1 VLAAGKPA
9 VWVDEAL
16 RQHRR
21 DHVLRGSEKLLDR
34 RYGGRPLPRQ
44 GHLQA
49 AGSPALGARQ
59 DNLTVDITHFGA
71 TRKGINGIQSY
82 AKSED
87 KKLTIFSADPAVM
100 ALDTTVDRHI
110 NCRKSDITVE
120 LPGDLGTNLEGDTA
134 TGARSVLPACP
145 RSFSLPAEDLLP
157 TLGRLAS
164 A

>member
-1 VLAAGKPA
+1 MKRCGNIGGTTCSEDPKNCWIEDMAVGHFRGK
-9 VWVDEAL
+9 VTF
-16 RQHRR
+16 
-21 DHVLRGSEKLLDR
+21 KLLD
-34 RYGGRPLPRQ
+34 P
-44 GHLQA
+44 
-49 AGSPALGARQ
+49 PALGAMQ